1 MKELSLGR
9 TVVKNIAL
17 LTSCQALNTVVV
29 QFFVVF
35 APAAILLLGGSA
47 ALAGL
52 GSAFIWGGR
61 LISTYQL
68 GALMDRLGRRPVI
81 AGGMALAAA
90 ASLVAALSVSSRALP
105 LFLLTLL
112 LYGVGRGMV
121 EFSRVAVADML
132 PANRRGLGT
141 GIILTGSI
149 AGTLATPLLV
159 SYITQQPNSTQSSN
173 VVTSLYNAAFISLL
187 GLMLSL
193 LVWPDP
199 LKMAGQ
205 SNNPIRGRRDVLRRL
220 REPGILTAA
229 ASMAA
234 STGVMVAVMSLNTVL
249 MYSHQHSATDI
260 STVVM
265 IHVIGMYAFSIPLGR
280 LSDKVGRPAVM
291 LAGMVVTLAG
301 VLLLPLSSDMTVV
314 TVALFLVG
322 LGWSAA
328 WVASSAYIADL
339 TVVEERGGVTGV
351 ADAVAAGSSIIMPIL
366 GGLAL
371 EAGGAGL
378 LAATAVAASLPSIAA
393 CIRVLRFK
401 P

>member
-1 MKELSLGR
+1 MKEISLKK

-17 LTSCQALNTVVV
+17 LTSCQALNTIVV
-29 QFFVVF
+29 QFFIVF
-35 APAAILLLGGSA
+35 APVAILLLGGSE

-61 LISTYQL
+61 LVSTYQI
-68 GALMDRLGRRPVI
+68 GVLMDRFGRRPVI
-81 AGGMALAAA
+81 AGGMTLGAA
-90 ASLVAALSVSSRALP
+90 ASLLAAISVNRNNL
-105 LFLLTLL
+105 LMFLLTLL

-132 PANRRGLGT
+132 PSSRRGLGT
-141 GIILTGSI
+141 GVILTGSI
-149 AGTLATPLLV
+149 AGTLAAPLLIYHV
-159 SYITQQPNSTQSSN
+159 THQPNSTQSSDII
-173 VVTSLYNAAFISLL
+173 TSLHYAGFLSVT

-193 LVWPDP
+193 MVWPDP
-199 LKMAGQ
+199 LKMAGG
-205 SNNPIRGRRDVLRRL
+205 SNNARWRGWDLGGKLRHKGVSAAVL
-220 REPGILTAA
+220 
-229 ASMAA
+229 SMAA
-234 STGVMVAVMSLNTVL
+234 ATGVMVAVMSLNTVI
-249 MYSHQHSATDI
+249 MYGHHYSAVDI

-280 LSDKVGRPAVM
+280 LSDQFGRPAVM
-291 LAGMVVTLAG
+291 LTGLAVTLSG
-301 VLLLPLSSDMTVV
+301 VIMLPLSNDMNVITL
-314 TVALFLVG
+314 ALFLVG
-322 LGWSAA
+322 LGWNAV

-339 TVVEERGGVTGV
+339 TVVEERGGVMGV
-351 ADAVAAGSSIIMPIL
+351 ADAVAAGSSIIMPML

-393 CIRVLRFK
+393 CTRVLRFK